1 MAGEA
6 MIGASEKVAQ
16 EQKRVWDLFRKWLE
30 QQAKGTI
37 GALILIIYYGAKDGI
52 IYWKNRPQII
62 ELDKDSP
69 MDAVTKA
76 SIIALEKDKV
86 VDSAVIKMNSEVN
99 KLIRKIAKK
108 AGIDVVMQ
116 EVPAAN
122 GEKAWVIAY
131 TGKNKEQLE
140 HFIQVLESYPVVR
153 NALLLTPDQYKQLAD
168 MTEIKKLQLKDL
180 FMEHALAIVKDPN
193 IDLQALREETAK
205 KIKDKGLIDYD
216 DPSSPINYVELAS
229 SRGFLAAVEKRLKR
243 ELLLEST
250 VSFDSMSKA
259 EQQHVIDKILS
270 LSEKFASQIATSY
283 NLSKSTDMQFYHK
296 EVMDLLKQN
305 ASEPQVASALEILSK
320 HEVLSNPFHS
330 VYEAIDKAIK
340 GSQEVIAE
348 TKGSKK
354 DKQKAIALAIASVLS
369 AETFKQLDFKTLVS
383 TFQNAIKEELAK
395 PKLTQNKPKLTQK
408 APSDTASV
416 KKGKLSR
423 SEDIERTR

>member
-6 MIGASEKVAQ
+6 MISASEKVAQ
-16 EQKRVWDLFRKWLE
+16 EQERVWNQFRKWLE

-37 GALILIIYYGAKDGI
+37 GALILLIYYGVKDGI

-62 ELDKDSP
+62 ELGKDSP

-86 VDSAVIKMNSEVN
+86 VDSAVIKMNREVN

-108 AGIDVVMQ
+108 AGIDVIMQ
-116 EVPAAN
+116 EVPAMN
-122 GEKAWVIAY
+122 GEKSWVIAY
-131 TGKNKEQLE
+131 TGKSKEQLE
-140 HFIQVLESYPVVR
+140 HFIQVLESYPVIR

-180 FMEHALAIVKDPN
+180 LMEHALAIVKDPN

-250 VSFDSMSKA
+250 VPFDSMSKD
-259 EQQHVIDKILS
+259 EQQSIKEKIAF
-270 LSEKFASQIATSY
+270 LSEDFASQIATSY
-283 NLSKSTDMQFYHK
+283 NLSKVTDMNFYHK
-296 EVMDLLKQN
+296 QTLDLLEEN
-305 ASEPQVASALEILSK
+305 ATEPQVAYALNILSQNK
-320 HEVLSNPFHS
+320 VLANPYHS
-330 VYEAIDKAIK
+330 VYEAISKAIK
-340 GSQEVIAE
+340 GSQEAIAE
-348 TKGSKK
+348 AKGSEK
-354 DKQKAIALAIASVLS
+354 DKQKAIAVGIASVL
-369 AETFKQLDFKTLVS
+369 ATLTNKQLMTGYPELTEHFKKAIQKELSTLKKS
-383 TFQNAIKEELAK
+383 
-395 PKLTQNKPKLTQK
+395 PKT
-408 APSDTASV
+408 V
-416 KKGKLSR
+416 KKGELSR
-423 SEDIERTR
+423 FSDMERIR

>member
-6 MIGASEKVAQ
+6 IISASEKVAQ
-16 EQKRVWDLFRKWLE
+16 EQKRVWDQFRKWLE

-37 GALILIIYYGAKDGI
+37 GALILLIYYGAKDGI

-62 ELDKDSP
+62 ELGKDSP

-86 VDSAVIKMNSEVN
+86 VDSAVIKMNREVN

-108 AGIDVVMQ
+108 AGIDVIMQ
-116 EVPAAN
+116 EVPAMN
-122 GEKAWVIAY
+122 GEKSWVIAY
-131 TGKNKEQLE
+131 TGKSKEQLE
-140 HFIQVLESYPVVR
+140 HFIQVLESYPVIR

-180 FMEHALAIVKDPN
+180 LMEHALAIVKDPN

-250 VSFDSMSKA
+250 VPFDSMSKD
-259 EQQHVIDKILS
+259 EQQSIKEKIAS
-270 LSEKFASQIATSY
+270 LSEDFAYQIAASY
-283 NLSKSTDMQFYHK
+283 NLSKVTDMNFYHK
-296 EVMDLLKQN
+296 QTLDLLEEN
-305 ASEPQVASALEILSK
+305 ATEPQVAYALNILSQNK
-320 HEVLSNPFHS
+320 VLANPYHS
-330 VYEAIDKAIK
+330 VYEAISKAIK
-340 GSQEVIAE
+340 GSQEAIAE
-348 TKGSKK
+348 AKGSEK
-354 DKQKAIALAIASVLS
+354 DKQKAIAVGIASVL
-369 AETFKQLDFKTLVS
+369 ATLTNKQLMTGY
-383 TFQNAIKEELAK
+383 
-395 PKLTQNKPKLTQK
+395 PKLTDHFKKAIQKELSTLKKSPKISK
-408 APSDTASV
+408 GNSIAV
-416 KKGKLSR
+416 KKGELSR
-423 SEDIERTR
+423 FSDMERIR

>member
-6 MIGASEKVAQ
+6 IVNASEKVAQ
-16 EQKRVWDLFRKWLE
+16 EQKRIWDQFEKWLA

-37 GALILIIYYGAKDGI
+37 GALILLIYQGAKDGI

-62 ELDKDSP
+62 ELGKDSP

-86 VDSAVIKMNSEVN
+86 VDSAVIKMNREVN

-108 AGIDVVMQ
+108 AGIDVIMQ
-116 EVPAAN
+116 EVPAMN
-122 GEKAWVIAY
+122 GEKSWVIAY
-131 TGKNKEQLE
+131 TGKSKEQLE
-140 HFIQVLESYPVVR
+140 HFIQVLESYPVIR

-180 FMEHALAIVKDPN
+180 LMEHALAIVKDPN

-250 VSFDSMSKA
+250 VPFDSMSKD
-259 EQQHVIDKILS
+259 EQQSIKEKIAS
-270 LSEKFASQIATSY
+270 LSEDFAYQIATSY
-283 NLSKSTDMQFYHK
+283 NLSKVTDMNFYYK
-296 EVMDLLKQN
+296 QTLDLLEEN
-305 ASEPQVASALEILSK
+305 ATEPQVAYALNILSK
-320 HEVLSNPFHS
+320 NKVLANPYHS
-330 VYEAIDKAIK
+330 VYEAISKAIK
-340 GSQEVIAE
+340 GSQEAIAE
-348 TKGSKK
+348 AKGSEK
-354 DKQKAIALAIASVLS
+354 DKQKAIAVGIASVL
-369 AETFKQLDFKTLVS
+369 ATLTNKQLMTGY
-383 TFQNAIKEELAK
+383 
-395 PKLTQNKPKLTQK
+395 PKLTDHFKKAIQKELSTLKKSPKISK
-408 APSDTASV
+408 GNSIAV
-416 KKGKLSR
+416 KKGELSR
-423 SEDIERTR
+423 FSDMERIR